1 MGSYNDSTL
10 GIGRYVAGK
19 SPWERHTN
27 GDELLLVT
35 DGYVDIEVLEGDG
48 SSNQIRIDEG
58 SLFVVPKG
66 KWHQITAPT
75 MPTSYTRAPART
87 GLSELGIILL
97 AGRGSSREG
106 LSDRRGL
113 AGTVEARTLL
123 GASAPRLHGAAVRRS

>member
-1 MGSYNDSTL
+1 MKSYDLAAIRKRFVGLAKRANEPLGSYNDSTL
-10 GIGRYVAGK
+10 AIGRYVVGK

-66 KWHQITAPT
+66 KWHQLTATENVNIVYASP
-75 MPTSYTRAPART
+75 SEEGVERTRDHPLRK
-87 GLSELGIILL
+87 
-97 AGRGSSREG
+97 
-106 LSDRRGL
+106 
-113 AGTVEARTLL
+113 
-123 GASAPRLHGAAVRRS
+123 

>member
-1 MGSYNDSTL
+1 MKTYDVTAIRRKFAGLSKRTNESLGSYNDSTL

-66 KWHQITAPT
+66 KWHQITATDNANILYASP
-75 MPTSYTRAPART
+75 SEDGAERTREHP
-87 GLSELGIILL
+87 LGQ
-97 AGRGSSREG
+97 
-106 LSDRRGL
+106 
-113 AGTVEARTLL
+113 
-123 GASAPRLHGAAVRRS
+123 